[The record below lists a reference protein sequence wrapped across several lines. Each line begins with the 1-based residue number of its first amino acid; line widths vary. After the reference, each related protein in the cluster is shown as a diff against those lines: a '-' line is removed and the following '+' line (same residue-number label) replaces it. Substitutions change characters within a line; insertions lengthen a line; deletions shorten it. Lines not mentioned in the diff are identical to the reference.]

1 MNPDSKAL
9 QDSEF
14 LFRRTQEALSDW
26 ALAVPVLFGFG
37 VLILLALF
45 ARQNRGNGFLFASLI
60 IGGITGAGVLGIL
73 SMDSRTRLAVLLGAA
88 GVFLV
93 LSIVALA
100 RQMSDWVP
108 AGFMA
113 TLSFAYVAVALL
125 FKGAFSWFVILAP
138 VLAVA
143 LFYVAMMYLRDA
155 RTVHAGWASFLG
167 VCRCLVYGILAFVFL
182 LPGCQTYDTTESHA
196 KVLVL
201 FDVSDSMT
209 QTRDGRPEV
218 GEDPGSMPTRQ
229 DQVIE
234 LLTGKTPRGGKAQPA
249 FIKGL
254 LEKSPIT
261 AYRFGSLADDT
272 HLITLQ
278 DERDFSEKRWID
290 WLNPDPK
297 QIEVDAKLPV
307 EEQIKQRAKL
317 KDLFDSLKG
326 GTNVPGSALQVAKLE
341 TSSFI
346 QAIIVISDGQSNQ
359 GSADAIKELL
369 ARVNNPKRKIAL
381 FTIGVGDYVQPTSIS
396 VKDLQAPEVAR
407 PDEKFPVRVP
417 VGATGLQDE
426 EFQVVL
432 EAQRIKDKDGK
443 PTVGEKKFALGPL
456 KGKFKG
462 VGEDQHDTVEYIIDV
477 QALKQIKAD
486 KDEAGLLEGTWEFV
500 AKVPRHPNETFA
512 KAEHVS
518 DPPTQVLI
526 QKRRLRVLLF
536 AGGPNR
542 DYQFVRTLLY
552 REVLDKR
559 MDLAVYLQTG
569 RDTKDVN
576 QDVENEWLLT
586 HFPDRLGPDSPTD
599 KHSSLNEY
607 DAIIAFDP
615 DWFALDAKQI
625 KNLKEWVGTHAG
637 GIIFVAGPVHT
648 FHLARPKAA
657 DADLSPL
664 TTILPVVLKD
674 SRLHSAG
681 IGHDASRPYYLN
693 FTPAA
698 KNFPF
703 LKLDEQGPYPT
714 SGWKEFFWRDE
725 KAEPGKDAI
734 PKRGFYNYYPVEKVK
749 PGSTVVATFAGPLSS
764 RINEGKD
771 EQPYLVSM
779 RYGSGKTFYMGSMEM
794 WRLRPFKEA
803 FHERFWIK
811 LARYVAAGTSMK
823 KKYGDFAMSRFYPT
837 GTINFEVQVKGSN
850 LQPLPQDADPTV
862 LVKRPADFDPK
873 LDPETPESI
882 KLRPKNTQGEWQGW
896 FTGAFKVRTPGEYE
910 FKLPIPATAD
920 SISTRFTVRQPNPE
934 MDNVRNNFK
943 ELYRLSSDASTVLNS
958 LPPDTKLALERL
970 LKPPADEDFKDQPEP
985 GKSTTKLFFNIKDA
999 SAILQC
1005 LKKVQPKRE
1014 STKGRLIDLWDSG
1027 LGRQGWIDSDAS
1039 QISAYYLFLIAPAV
1053 ILLVAAGILFLI
1065 RRPIAGAVVVGVA
1078 ALIALSVFL
1087 VNQFGAPSWADVP
1100 LDMSFVLAVVVTLLS
1115 VEWLTRKLLKL
1126 A

>member
-1 MNPDSKAL
+1 
-9 QDSEF
+9 
-14 LFRRTQEALSDW
+14 
-26 ALAVPVLFGFG
+26 
-37 VLILLALF
+37 
-45 ARQNRGNGFLFASLI
+45 
-60 IGGITGAGVLGIL
+60 
-73 SMDSRTRLAVLLGAA
+73 
-88 GVFLV
+88 
-93 LSIVALA
+93 
-100 RQMSDWVP
+100 
-108 AGFMA
+108 
-113 TLSFAYVAVALL
+113 
-125 FKGAFSWFVILAP
+125 
-138 VLAVA
+138 
-143 LFYVAMMYLRDA
+143 
-155 RTVHAGWASFLG
+155 
-167 VCRCLVYGILAFVFL
+167 
-182 LPGCQTYDTTESHA
+182 
-196 KVLVL
+196 
-201 FDVSDSMT
+201 
-209 QTRDGRPEV
+209 
-218 GEDPGSMPTRQ
+218 
-229 DQVIE
+229 
-234 LLTGKTPRGGKAQPA
+234 
-249 FIKGL
+249 
-254 LEKSPIT
+254 
-261 AYRFGSLADDT
+261 
-272 HLITLQ
+272 
-278 DERDFSEKRWID
+278 
-290 WLNPDPK
+290 
-297 QIEVDAKLPV
+297 
-307 EEQIKQRAKL
+307 
-317 KDLFDSLKG
+317 
-326 GTNVPGSALQVAKLE
+326 
-341 TSSFI
+341 
-346 QAIIVISDGQSNQ
+346 
-359 GSADAIKELL
+359 
-369 ARVNNPKRKIAL
+369 
-381 FTIGVGDYVQPTSIS
+381 
-396 VKDLQAPEVAR
+396 
-407 PDEKFPVRVP
+407 
-417 VGATGLQDE
+417 
-426 EFQVVL
+426 
-432 EAQRIKDKDGK
+432 
-443 PTVGEKKFALGPL
+443 
-456 KGKFKG
+456 
-462 VGEDQHDTVEYIIDV
+462 
-477 QALKQIKAD
+477 
-486 KDEAGLLEGTWEFV
+486 
-500 AKVPRHPNETFA
+500 
-512 KAEHVS
+512 
-518 DPPTQVLI
+518 
-526 QKRRLRVLLF
+526 
-536 AGGPNR
+536 
-542 DYQFVRTLLY
+542 
-552 REVLDKR
+552 
-559 MDLAVYLQTG
+559 
-569 RDTKDVN
+569 
-576 QDVENEWLLT
+576 
-586 HFPDRLGPDSPTD
+586 
-599 KHSSLNEY
+599 
-607 DAIIAFDP
+607 
-615 DWFALDAKQI
+615 
-625 KNLKEWVGTHAG
+625 LKEWVGTHAG
-637 GIIFVAGPVHT
+637 GIVFVAGPVHT
-648 FHLARPKAA
+648 FHLSRPAGL
-657 DADLSPL
+657 DLTSL
-664 TTILPVVLKD
+664 ATIYPVVLKD

-703 LKLDEQGPYPT
+703 LKLDEQGLYPT

-749 PGSTVVATFAGPLSS
+749 PGSTVVATFAGPPSS
-764 RINEGKD
+764 RINDGKD

-811 LARYVAAGTSMK
+811 LARYVSAGTSMK

-958 LPPDTKLALERL
+958 LPPDAKLALERL

-1065 RRPIAGAVVVGVA
+1065 RRPIAGGVVVAVA